1 MTTSQNVLS
10 TGFNSAVDTARSSIL
25 TGLSTLADRV
35 ANSPLSRLLASAT
48 GVDRFASPANNYVV
62 KSGDT
67 LGEIASAKG
76 VSVAELARVNGID
89 NPNKIMV
96 GDRLVIPNGSA
107 RNYTVRA
114 GDTLSEIAAANG
126 TTVSALQRLNGI
138 RNADSIS
145 VGQQLRLSGGS
156 DAARPAQTQRPAT
169 TGSTQ
174 APAPGASGGGTA
186 GPSSGRVSEN
196 GLRFLYNHEAQRGV
210 SNHLHWPGGASG
222 VTLGPGYDMRGRSAD
237 SIVRDLTAVGV
248 DRSTA
253 TRIAGAAGLTGSAAS
268 NFASANRNLVSLTPA
283 QEQALL
289 RTEVARFEQVVANN
303 VTRPLTQNQFDAL
316 VSFAYNIGETGFRE
330 STALRRINA
339 GDMAGGAQAMTW
351 WNKSDG
357 NVVQGLV
364 NRRADEV
371 QLFNTPGAAMA
382 QPAAG
387 AGAVAATG
395 ASATS
400 ANPSGRTGADYA
412 ARITQFGDAQARAD
426 LAAGRDVV
434 VALRNETNTRVNNG
448 RGAYD
453 DTIAIVRRNNDG
465 SYSVREFRGNTEPSA
480 QYAYNGRKP
489 MGRDMNGDG
498 RVDQGRLT
506 AGSYR
511 FAPNGN
517 FQGNSSYRATRTQ
530 VAERDTN
537 QDGRFNASD
546 SNRIDRTGAGT
557 SMLIHQGGSSNTGS
571 AGCQTMDRETYNAF
585 LNAVGRNTTFSYVL
599 INNS

>member
-1 MTTSQNVLS
+1 MTTSQNVVS
-10 TGFNSAVDTARSSIL
+10 AGFNAAVDTARSGIL

-48 GVDRFASPANNYVV
+48 GVDRFTSPANSYVV
-62 KSGDT
+62 KAGDT
-67 LGEIASAKG
+67 LSEIASAKG

-89 NPNKIMV
+89 NPNRIAV
-96 GDRLVIPNGSA
+96 GDRLVMPTGSA
-107 RNYTVRA
+107 RAYTVRA

-138 RNADSIS
+138 RNADAIS
-145 VGQQLRLSGGS
+145 VGQRLTLRGGGNP
-156 DAARPAQTQRPAT
+156 APAAPANTARPAGAAPTL
-169 TGSTQ
+169 
-174 APAPGASGGGTA
+174 APAGGTA
-186 GPSSGRVSEN
+186 GPSTGGMSAN
-196 GLRFLYNHEAQRGV
+196 GLRFLYDHEAQRGV

-222 VTLGPGYDMRGRSAD
+222 VTLGPGYDMRGRSAE
-237 SIVRDLTAVGV
+237 SIVRDLTAAGV

-253 TRIAGAAGLTGSAAS
+253 TRISAAAGLTGNAAS
-268 NFASANRNLVSLTPA
+268 NFAQANRSLVALTPQ
-283 QEQALL
+283 QEQALM
-289 RTEVARFEQVVANN
+289 RVAVAPFERLVADS

-339 GDMAGGAQAMTW
+339 GDMAGATQAMGW

-357 NVVQGLV
+357 RVMQGLV

-382 QPAAG
+382 RPAAD
-387 AGAVAATG
+387 AAATSV
-395 ASATS
+395 APVAP
-400 ANPSGRTGADYA
+400 ANASGRTGADYA
-412 ARITQFGDAQARAD
+412 ARINQFGDAQARAD
-426 LAAGRDVV
+426 LAAGRNVV
-434 VALRNETNTRVNNG
+434 VALRNETNTRVNSG

-480 QYAYNGRKP
+480 QYAYNGRRP
-489 MGRDMNGDG
+489 MGQDVNGDG
-498 RVDQGRLT
+498 RLDQGRLL

-511 FAPNGN
+511 FTPNGS
-517 FQGNSSYRATRTQ
+517 FLGNSSYRATRTQ

-537 QDGRFNASD
+537 QDGRFDARD

-571 AGCQTMDRETYNAF
+571 AGCQTMAPGTYNAF
-585 LNAVGRNTTFSYVL
+585 LDAIGRNNSFSYVL
-599 INNS
+599 VNNS